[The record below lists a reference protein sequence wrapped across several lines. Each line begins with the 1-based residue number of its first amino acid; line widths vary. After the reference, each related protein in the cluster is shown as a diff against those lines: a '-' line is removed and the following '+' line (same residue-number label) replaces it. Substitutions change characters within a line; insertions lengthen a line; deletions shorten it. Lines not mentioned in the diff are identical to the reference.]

1 MKPKC
6 RPIINF
12 LEFTTK
18 EPIQILSIFNV
29 HNELIN
35 EFTLGSSREVI
46 PASPSVVPPILL
58 GILRVS
64 SVLVGVTLLL
74 FLTRTRGKK

>member
-1 MKPKC
+1 MNILQKVIL
-6 RPIINF
+6 IIGAF
-12 LEFTTK
+12 FFI
-18 EPIQILSIFNV
+18 IQILSIFNV